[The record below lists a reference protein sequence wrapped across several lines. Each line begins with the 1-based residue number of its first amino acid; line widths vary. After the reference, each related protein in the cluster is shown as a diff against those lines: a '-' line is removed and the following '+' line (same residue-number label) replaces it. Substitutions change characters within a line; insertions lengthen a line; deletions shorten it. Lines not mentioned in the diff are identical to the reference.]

1 MGQQCEQAGQNLQVF
16 AIGRGLR
23 DKGVEL
29 GQLLRRRVAV
39 FEPGSTLELA
49 DEWEQRTVGMVRRA
63 EIAQRD
69 VWFSLEL
76 LVKRPRN
83 VRLADTRLSQK
94 HHYSAFLLFGVSPP
108 AEQQIYLF
116 FTPEQ
121 RRQLGVVHC
130 LETAF
135 HAAYPHYLP
144 DCHRLRPAFR
154 RERADIAIIEVA
166 PGEPA
171 RVRTN

>member
-1 MGQQCEQAGQNLQVF
+1 MF

-23 DKGVEL
+23 DEGVEL

-39 FEPGSTLELA
+39 LEPSSTFELA

-63 EIAQRD
+63 EIAQRG

-76 LVKRPRN
+76 LVKRPRK
-83 VRLADTRLSQK
+83 VRLADTRLSHR
-94 HHYSAFLLFGVSPP
+94 HHYSPFLLCGVSPP

-121 RRQLGVVHC
+121 RRQLGVHC

-135 HAAYPHYLP
+135 HAAHPHHLP

-171 RVRTN
+171 RGRTN